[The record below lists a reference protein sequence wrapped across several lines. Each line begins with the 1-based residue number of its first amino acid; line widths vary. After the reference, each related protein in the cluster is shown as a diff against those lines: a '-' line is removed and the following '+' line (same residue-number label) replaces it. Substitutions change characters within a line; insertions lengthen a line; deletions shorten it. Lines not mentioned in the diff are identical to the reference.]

1 MRAYVISTV
10 GNSNFANIVLND
22 ISPTKTY
29 YSPDAMEN
37 KNFGNKLHRYLRKC
51 DIYIAVI
58 DSNIINNNFLLLQL
72 RYAKDYAQKHSNK
85 LFIPIILDNSKVPI
99 SLEGIDFYTYDT
111 KTQEKSYSGD
121 LPGHTSLN
129 EKIKYLL
136 LKRSR
141 PALIQPILFTLEIFV
156 IILVTSLPSVQNS
169 EEISFL
175 IVMISL
181 FAFLISAPILI
192 MNNQFEKDKKEE
204 VEHYSQRLNEII
216 IIDENK
222 CSQEENNEKEKSYVD
237 ALKLMRSNLKD
248 INEYYTWSKT
258 QAKITFWVAII
269 MCISGFFLI
278 IAAVIIQFLK
288 EPNIMVSIFAAI
300 GGIITEFISGTIF
313 VIYRHSLSQLNHYH
327 KALHEDERFLSS
339 VNLAVHFSSEE
350 LKDEM
355 LKEIIQGEIQMNL
368 ENTKETNK
376 DNVDKLIQLKEY
388 IKDN

>member
-327 KALHEDERFLSS
+327 KALHEDERFLSN

-376 DNVDKLIQLKEY
+376 DNVDKLIQLKRVH
-388 IKDN
+388 KG

>member
-10 GNSNFANIVLND
+10 GNSNFTNIVLND

-350 LKDEM
+350 LKVKRNHTRRNSNEFG
-355 LKEIIQGEIQMNL
+355 KY
-368 ENTKETNK
+368 KRNK
-376 DNVDKLIQLKEY
+376 QR
-388 IKDN
+388 